1 MASPHPALAQRLREA
16 FVWACELDVAAR
28 KPGNVSVASPGHGM
42 DAAHF
47 VASARAAAAALCE
60 PGAPVGRRIEAAVAA
75 TWAVVQC
82 NTNLGIVLL
91 CAPLAAAAERWV
103 PARGEAG
110 LRTSLATVLR
120 GLDVDDARAAYR
132 AIARAHPAGLGRVAQ
147 QDVHAEPTL
156 DLRAAMELAA
166 ERDLVARQYAAD
178 YADVFTIGVATFR
191 AALARTADPV
201 PALQR
206 TYLEFLA
213 TQPDSHIVRKHGAA
227 AAQCVMREALA
238 WRKRA
243 RAGERVDADP
253 AFAAWDESLKR
264 RALNPGTCADLCVAT
279 AMAAAIVDGVDK
291 LRVNP

>member
-1 MASPHPALAQRLREA
+1 MTSPQPALAQRWREA

-28 KPGNVSVASPGHGM
+28 KPGNVSAASPGHGM

-47 VASARAAAAALCE
+47 VASARAAAHPLCE
-60 PGAPVGRRIEAAVAA
+60 PGAPVGRRIEAAVEA

-91 CAPLAAAAERWV
+91 CAPLAAAAERWA
-103 PARGEAG
+103 PTRGEAG
-110 LRTSLATVLR
+110 LRASLAAVLR
-120 GLDVDDARAAYR
+120 SLDVDDARAAYR

-156 DLRAAMELAA
+156 DLRAAMALAA
-166 ERDLVARQYAAD
+166 ERDLVARQYVTD
-178 YADVFTIGVATFR
+178 FADVFAVGVATFR

-201 PALQR
+201 AALQR

-213 TQPDSHIVRKHGAA
+213 AQPDSHIVRKHGAA

-264 RALNPGTCADLCVAT
+264 RALNPGTCADLCVAS
-279 AMAAAIVDGVDK
+279 AMAAAIVDDAAQ